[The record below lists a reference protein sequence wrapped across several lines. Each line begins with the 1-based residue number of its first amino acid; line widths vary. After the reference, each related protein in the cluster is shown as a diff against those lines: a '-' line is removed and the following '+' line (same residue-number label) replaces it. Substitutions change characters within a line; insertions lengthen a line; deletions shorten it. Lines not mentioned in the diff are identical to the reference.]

1 MFDTMVKEHSTFL
14 LYGAFLTHVFRK
26 FKIDFASETTVVKLF
41 EPFDRSVLLRMKL
54 LEIPP
59 PRPTFP
65 SQGSQHQSQS
75 SSQPPP
81 SHFED
86 AYYNT
91 LTAEVL
97 EIKTQQASIMESQ
110 TALLNSQSIL
120 MDHFL
125 NMHIKMNT
133 LEATQQEIL
142 SILKN

>member
-41 EPFDRSVLLRMKL
+41 KPFDRSVLLRMTL
-54 LEIPP
+54 LENPP

-65 SQGSQHQSQS
+65 SQGSQHLSQS
-75 SSQPPP
+75 SSQPPS